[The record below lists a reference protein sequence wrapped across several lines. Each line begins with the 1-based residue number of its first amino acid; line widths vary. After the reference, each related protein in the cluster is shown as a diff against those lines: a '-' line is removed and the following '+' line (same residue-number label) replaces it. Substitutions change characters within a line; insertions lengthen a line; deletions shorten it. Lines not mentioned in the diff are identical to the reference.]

1 MVLLK
6 INSRNDGDLYYD
18 ISTIFNCETDGTT
31 TEISFFPGYNTDN
44 AASSIRIDGDKNTV
58 TEAKIIALNEAIIN
72 ASSRPGSTVDYNEV
86 TGLDCEQQR
95 INAGDGIPQI
105 T

>member
-6 INSRNDGDLYYD
+6 INSRDDGELYYD

-31 TEISFFPGYNTDN
+31 TEISFFPGYNTDSS
-44 AASSIRIDGDKNTV
+44 ASSIIIDGDKNSV

-72 ASSRPGSTVDYNEV
+72 ASSRPGSTIDYNKV
-86 TGLDCEQQR
+86 TGLDSERQR
-95 INAGDGIPQI
+95 IQFGDGIPQI
-105 T
+105 S

>member
-6 INSRNDGDLYYD
+6 INSRSDGDLYYD

-31 TEISFFPGYNTDN
+31 TEISFFPGYND
-44 AASSIRIDGDKNTV
+44 AASSSSIIIDGDKNTV

-72 ASSRPGSTVDYNEV
+72 ASSRPGSTVDYNKV

-95 INAGDGIPQI
+95 IQLGDGIPQI
-105 T
+105 S

>member
-6 INSRNDGDLYYD
+6 INSRNEGDLYYD

-31 TEISFFPGYNTDN
+31 TEISFFPGYNIDD
-44 AASSIRIDGDKNTV
+44 AASSIILDGDKNTV
-58 TEAKIIALNEAIIN
+58 TEAKIIALNKAIIN

-86 TGLDCEQQR
+86 TGLECEQQR
-95 INAGDGIPQI
+95 LQLGDGIPQI